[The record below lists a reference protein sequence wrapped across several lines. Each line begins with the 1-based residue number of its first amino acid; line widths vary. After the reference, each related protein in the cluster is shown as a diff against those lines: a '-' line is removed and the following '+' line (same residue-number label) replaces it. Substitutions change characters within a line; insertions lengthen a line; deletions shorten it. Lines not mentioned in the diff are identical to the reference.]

1 MKSRT
6 LLALLVA
13 MAVVTVACDGD
24 ETALST
30 TTSVITGT
38 TESPERDTTTTTED
52 TSGATSTTLVG
63 ETVTSHEV
71 VTRVSTDNGDVLH
84 IVIPEG
90 AYTDVDLVNFIGDL
104 KEADPEL
111 WGVEVF
117 DDAGAAEAFAV
128 PEDERTDTQTQ
139 SLEDHHFLT
148 LTDGDRVI
156 FRGPFSEFGEFV
168 LAS

>member
-6 LLALLVA
+6 LLALLVS

-24 ETALST
+24 EAALST

-38 TESPERDTTTTTED
+38 TEAPEGDSTTTTED
-52 TSGATSTTLVG
+52 TAAAPSTTLVG

-71 VTRVSTDNGDVLH
+71 VARISTDNGDVLH

-111 WGVEVF
+111 WGAEVF

-128 PEDERTDTQTQ
+128 PEDDRTDDQTQ
-139 SLEDHHFLT
+139 ALSDHHFLT
-148 LTDGDRVI
+148 LTNGDRVI
-156 FRGPFSEFGEFV
+156 FQGPFSEFGEFV

>member
-1 MKSRT
+1 M
-6 LLALLVA
+6 
-13 MAVVTVACDGD
+13 
-24 ETALST
+24 
-30 TTSVITGT
+30 
-38 TESPERDTTTTTED
+38 DTTTTSED
-52 TSGATSTTLVG
+52 ASAATSTTLVG

-71 VTRVSTDNGDVLH
+71 VTRTSTDNGDVLH

-128 PEDERTDTQTQ
+128 AEGERTEEQTQ
-139 SLEDHHFLT
+139 ALADHHFLT